1 MANDFDLEL
10 RLLAATIVRGSTVRA
25 ECVACGETTMTV
37 THKDDGRI
45 AYHCKRASCGVGGYV
60 QHGYVNQT
68 SLKTVEPPRDWRYTR
83 SLYAPDDVDY
93 NYFAERFGLRSQ
105 MVAEY
110 VRVTESGEYAF
121 IVKAPERFLRGHVI
135 RQPTWKSVRRL
146 CLVAPRDGRRG
157 EPKTREFLEPNKP
170 CTAWFPP
177 AGPGLTNRRATVVV
191 EDCVSAMCAAQ
202 QGYTAVALLG
212 TFATWKEADEIRKIA
227 GTRNVLVAFD
237 NDATSVAYDF
247 SQKWGLSFHNCR
259 VVRLERDLKDEL
271 PTRIT
276 SVLGD

>member
-1 MANDFDLEL
+1 MSSNADLEL
-10 RLLAATIVRGSTVRA
+10 RLLASTIVRGSTVRA
-25 ECVACGETTMTV
+25 ECVQCGETTMTV

-45 AYHCKRASCGVGGYV
+45 AYHCKRATCGVAGYV
-60 QHGYVNQT
+60 GASMFREQR
-68 SLKTVEPPRDWRYTR
+68 EAPPPPRDWHYTR
-83 SLYAPDDVDY
+83 SLYALDDVDY
-93 NYFAERFGLRSQ
+93 DYFAERFGLLSQ

-110 VRVTESGEYAF
+110 VRLTESGEYAF
-121 IVKAPERFLRGHVI
+121 IVKAPERSLRGHVI
-135 RQPTWKSVRRL
+135 RQPTWKSVRHLGR
-146 CLVAPRDGRRG
+146 VAPRRGRRG

-177 AGPGLTNRRATVVV
+177 AGPGLTNRRAIVVV

-227 GTRNVLVAFD
+227 STRNVLVAFD

-259 VVRLERDLKDEL
+259 VVRLERDLKDEESN
-271 PTRIT
+271 RIT